1 MGKVNFKNR
10 NGANLFFFTISV
22 KHIEYVAILLDNMS

>member
-10 NGANLFFFTISV
+10 NGANSSCFTISV

>member
-1 MGKVNFKNR
+1 MVKVDFKNR
-10 NGANLFFFTISV
+10 NGANRSCFTIPV